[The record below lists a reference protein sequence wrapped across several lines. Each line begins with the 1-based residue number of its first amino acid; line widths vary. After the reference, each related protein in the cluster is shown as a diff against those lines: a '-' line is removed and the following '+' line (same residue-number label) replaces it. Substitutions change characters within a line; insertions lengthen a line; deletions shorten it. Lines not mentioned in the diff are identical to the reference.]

1 MPNQQIARK
10 GAAFRMAALIWQH
23 RKVLLTTTWVELLK
37 RYSGSVLGKMWLVLY
52 PTLFLCIYLFLFLV
66 IFKVRFPG
74 YSQLDYVVY
83 VFCGLVPYIG
93 FMEALNAG
101 CVSVKQN
108 IHLVRNVLFPIELIP
123 VRTVLIAFATQM
135 VGLGVLLLL
144 LLINGSFSFHVLWL
158 PLVMVGQL
166 LLTIGIVWFLAAL
179 AVGLPDVSYF
189 VNLFGLFLMF
199 VSPIGFKADMI
210 PNGLEI
216 MLYLN
221 PIYYLL
227 EMYRSSL
234 LYGEWPPFPLLA
246 VFGILCVGAFVLGA
260 KVFWRFKDVLA
271 VYE

>member
-1 MPNQQIARK
+1 MLNQQIIQK
-10 GAAFRMAALIWQH
+10 SGALNMAALVWRH
-23 RKVLLTTTWVELLK
+23 RKVLLSTTWVELSK
-37 RYSGSVLGKMWLVLY
+37 RYSGSILGKMWLVLY

-66 IFKVRFPG
+66 IFKMRFPG

-135 VGLGVLLLL
+135 VGLGVLFV
-144 LLINGSFSFHVLWL
+144 LLIVNGSFSFHVIWL

-166 LLTIGIVWFLAAL
+166 LLTIGLVWFLAAL

-199 VSPIGFKADMI
+199 VSPIGFKADMV
-210 PNGLEI
+210 PKGLEV

-221 PIYYLL
+221 PIFYLI
-227 EMYRSSL
+227 EMYRGSL
-234 LYGEWPPFPLLA
+234 FYGAWPSLPMVSTFL
-246 VFGILCVGAFVLGA
+246 VLCVGVFVLGSEF
-260 KVFWRFKDVLA
+260 FWRFKDMVA
-271 VYE
+271 DYE